1 MRYGVPY
8 MGSKN
13 SIAEFIVY
21 NLPSAENFYDLF
33 CGGCA
38 ITHRALIE
46 NRWKNYYLNDIE
58 QGVPQLFVDAVNGKY
73 AHEKQWVSRDDF
85 FRLKGDDAYIRLI
98 WSFGNNGHTYLY
110 SKEIEPWKRA
120 LHYARVIGDYS
131 LLRDMGISGDGSISD
146 IKNHYTDYRSKYI
159 KWLGTT
165 YLGSES
171 SFIRLE
177 HLERLQSLEHL
188 QRLQSPNHLHQ
199 LQSLERLQRLQ
210 SLEHLQRLQSMQ
222 AIKITNLSYEQVKI
236 KPNSVIYCDIPYEN
250 TTKYCCGAFDHKR
263 FYEWAAQQTESL
275 FISSYAISDERFV
288 EIETERKS
296 SLMNSVDIEK
306 RAFKQEKLFV
316 PKQQAGAYKEKRP
329 PRTLFELL

>member
-21 NLPSAENFYDLF
+21 NLPSAANFYDLF

-85 FRLKGDDAYIRLI
+85 FRLKEDDAYIRLI
-98 WSFGNNGHTYLY
+98 WSFGNDGRTYLY
-110 SKEIEPWKRA
+110 SKEIEPWKKA
-120 LHYARVIGDYS
+120 LHYARVMGDYS
-131 LLRDMGISGDGSISD
+131 LLRDVGISGDGSISD
-146 IKNHYTDYRSKYI
+146 IKNHYTDYRSKYT

-165 YLGSES
+165 YLGSET

-177 HLERLQSLEHL
+177 HFERLQSLA
-188 QRLQSPNHLHQ
+188 N
-199 LQSLERLQRLQ
+199 LQRLQ
-210 SLEHLQRLQSMQ
+210 SLEHLQRLQRMQ
-222 AIKITNLSYEQVKI
+222 AIKTTNLSYEQVKI

-250 TTKYCCGAFDHKR
+250 THQYRCGAFDHKR

-296 SLMNSVDIEK
+296 SLMNSVGIEK
-306 RAFKQEKLFV
+306 RAFKKEKLFV